1 MLAIVSVD
9 SLSKSRSILVGRNL
23 TVESA
28 ENVLNNQFVY
38 ELSMNSC
45 IMYFIPDTDK
55 EKRRWDQRDWA
66 VYRPS
71 FQVGYR

>member
-1 MLAIVSVD
+1 MQ
-9 SLSKSRSILVGRNL
+9 LSKSRSILVGRNL

-55 EKRRWDQRDWA
+55 
-66 VYRPS
+66 VSPS
-71 FQVGYR
+71 YQLHSSLAWSLVK

>member
-1 MLAIVSVD
+1 M
-9 SLSKSRSILVGRNL
+9 GRNL

-55 EKRRWDQRDWA
+55 
-66 VYRPS
+66 VSPS
-71 FQVGYR
+71 YQLHSSLAWSLVK